1 MSVPGEGPGNF
12 CALGA
17 NNDRCPRSITSLGIF
32 HPLALAR
39 CLIPPFPAQ
48 PHTTETHKD
57 IAIVSM
63 SCRPRCPREVL
74 LSPGRLPFLFFFID
88 SFDASFFG
96 ITPREARAIDPTQ
109 HLMLETCW
117 EGFDRVGYTMN
128 QLHGSQANI
137 IRYKDS
143 NSILSL

>member
-1 MSVPGEGPGNF
+1 MPTQMPQGSLTV
-12 CALGA
+12 AGA
-17 NNDRCPRSITSLGIF
+17 ASFSI
-32 HPLALAR
+32 
-39 CLIPPFPAQ
+39 
-48 PHTTETHKD
+48 
-57 IAIVSM
+57 
-63 SCRPRCPREVL
+63 
-74 LSPGRLPFLFFFID
+74 FFID

-96 ITPREARAIDPTQ
+96 ITPREARAINPTQ